1 MPTSSTSSNTLKS
14 RGCLSGFRQLCS
26 VWNRS
31 IFSSAE
37 AQIKSPS
44 NAVSTET
51 TGLLSAQSGQD
62 SDCWQKEQDTAA
74 QLLDEL
80 SSYVSEMNAAVDND
94 VDGQLY
100 KNGRSGIHES
110 VSWGDYSGQLVKRT
124 IDGLGASFSSEC
136 RPDPDV
142 HSRK

>member
-31 IFSSAE
+31 IVTSAE
-37 AQIKSPS
+37 AQIKSSRGP
-44 NAVSTET
+44 VSTET
-51 TGLLSAQSGQD
+51 TGLLSAQSDQD
-62 SDCWQKEQDTAA
+62 LDSWGKEQGTAA
-74 QLLDEL
+74 HLHDILA
-80 SSYVSEMNAAVDND
+80 SYVSEMNAGVDND

-100 KNGRSGIHES
+100 ENGRSGIHES
-110 VSWGDYSGQLVKRT
+110 VSWGDYYGQLVKRT
-124 IDGLGASFSSEC
+124 VDGLRTNFSSEC